1 MHRDFILF
9 SQALYVCVNNLIC
22 SGVTGKAHRVT
33 LVHQGLQPGKNC
45 KVNTQVYLALLPA
58 SLTYKHTAAS
68 TSEVLQDPSHDRK
81 QPGEAGTVEKDWEF
95 HHPGTK
101 NCPASISGQ
110 TEEEGVKESTKAWG

>member
-1 MHRDFILF
+1 MF

-58 SLTYKHTAAS
+58 SLAYKHKHTAAS
-68 TSEVLQDPSHDRK
+68 TSEVLHDRK
-81 QPGEAGTVEKDWEF
+81 QPGEAGTVEKD
-95 HHPGTK
+95 
-101 NCPASISGQ
+101 
-110 TEEEGVKESTKAWG
+110 

>member
-1 MHRDFILF
+1 MF

-45 KVNTQVYLALLPA
+45 KVNTQVYLLPA
-58 SLTYKHTAAS
+58 SLTYKHKHTAAS

-81 QPGEAGTVEKDWEF
+81 QPGEAGTVEKD
-95 HHPGTK
+95 
-101 NCPASISGQ
+101 
-110 TEEEGVKESTKAWG
+110 